1 MLQKNRTK
9 TKTKLKEKFF
19 NHAKNRFYPNLHW
32 LVTLNKSFSLSI
44 VVASKIISFGVL
56 KHLVFHIGSGVENM
70 KHNFQNRVCKYFSVF
85 FFPGVLRPQKP

>member
-9 TKTKLKEKFF
+9 IKIKYFF
-19 NHAKNRFYPNLHW
+19 FLNAKNRFYPNLRW

-44 VVASKIISFGVL
+44 VVESKILSFGVL
-56 KHLVFHIGSGVENM
+56 KHLVFHISSGVENM